1 MLEDLIKFWSSG
13 SFMSEHIS
21 FYKAIR
27 EGDLLEEDYLL
38 FGEIRSKLIV
48 PIEGELFEGVEIE
61 TEGT

>member
-1 MLEDLIKFWSSG
+1 
-13 SFMSEHIS
+13 MSEHIS

-27 EGDLLEEDYLL
+27 EGDLLEEGYLL